1 MVAELE
7 NKLSAINRIRDGHNK
22 SSENKLPLLNQKSSS
37 SPLIIYEGG

>member
-22 SSENKLPLLNQKSSS
+22 SSEKLPLLNQKSSS
-37 SPLIIYEGG
+37 SPFIIYEGG